1 MNPSNESLIHWILYI
16 KMIYMDEIDQLN
28 VIALRIKFDGSYYIL
43 GELHPYY
50 ESKHDW
56 DITFEP

>member
-1 MNPSNESLIHWILYI
+1 
-16 KMIYMDEIDQLN
+16 MDEIDQFN
-28 VIALRIKFDGSYYIL
+28 VIALKIKFDGPYYIL

-56 DITFEP
+56 GITFEP